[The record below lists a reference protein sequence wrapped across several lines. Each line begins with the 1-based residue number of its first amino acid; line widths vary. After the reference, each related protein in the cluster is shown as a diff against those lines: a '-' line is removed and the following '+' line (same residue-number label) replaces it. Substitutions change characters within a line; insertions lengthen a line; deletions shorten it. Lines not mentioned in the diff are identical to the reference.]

1 MLMDADCN
9 CNYYFMSMEAA
20 VGKSLESAKGSVW
33 ALFLTTY
40 AVLVEEIEVRLAAE
54 ELPPLGW
61 YDVLWALERA
71 DEQRLRMNELATRVV
86 LSRSN
91 LTRLVDRLEQA
102 GLVERQ
108 RSADDRRG
116 AFAVLTAAGKA
127 MRKRMW
133 PVYQSAI
140 RELFEEGI
148 TETEATAMGKAL
160 RRLLDRTRSRTAPG
174 PRAE

>member
-1 MLMDADCN
+1 M
-9 CNYYFMSMEAA
+9 
-20 VGKSLESAKGSVW
+20 GKSLESAKGSVW
-33 ALFLTTY
+33 ALFLTAHAT
-40 AVLVEEIEVRLAAE
+40 LVEEIEGRLARQD
-54 ELPPLGW
+54 LPPLGW

-71 DEQRLRMNELATRVV
+71 DEQRLRMNELATQVV

-108 RSADDRRG
+108 RSEDDRRG
-116 AFAVLTAAGKA
+116 AYAVLTAAGKA

-133 PVYQSAI
+133 PTYQNAI

-148 TETEATAMGKAL
+148 NETEAATMGKAL
-160 RRLLDRTRSRTAPG
+160 RSLLERARSDTAP
-174 PRAE
+174 PK